1 MFCYNQSCCLPVI
14 IHVDIEIVQTVQS
27 SVAFDAVQWPKV
39 ILDLILV
46 LAHRGVVVGR
56 VRLGGR
62 QRGLGH
68 EGRLGQVVQGE
79 PGLWSGLRLGRQSW
93 RQDGGHL
100 RLFLLDQSAQ
110 GEGKTEVR
118 EGSWIV
124 ESVVERLKLDCMSRL
139 RLLFL
144 LFATGK
150 TKNKSH

>member
-1 MFCYNQSCCLPVI
+1 MKSENLPMV
-14 IHVDIEIVQTVQS
+14 IHVNVEVVEAGEDGVALDTVHGPE
-27 SVAFDAVQWPKV
+27 VV
-39 ILDLILV
+39 LDLVLV

-150 TKNKSH
+150 TKNKLH